1 MLSFAAEFPLKS
13 GTPSDII
20 RSIGVW
26 LIGSPHRVLDEA
38 DIRALE
44 NGEKDQIEAG
54 DQNVELIRLGDDEE
68 SGIGVKHTSVDGKII
83 YSTTV
88 VGRKRSGETWVSVRT
103 DRASLDPQ
111 ISLRE
116 ARKPQIIKLIL
127 SQLGGGLDG
136 ELWVQDLP
144 HSLSESDQG
153 MAARLLNGDSDNH
166 LPVVYISRTFRE
178 ELSCDPKALARHLGG
193 LAHVVVEPNRSF
205 SRAIQPYTN
214 SRNAYGGAIG
224 IYLPTGQRSLIIP
237 VDEDEWALR
246 KAASETV
253 REALLTRLSLPGFS
267 WPDIEADKSRRNIE
281 ALKSAGS
288 TDLDAFVREF
298 DTENQALREQN
309 TALENEVRQLKIDL
323 QNINAVT
330 AGQSGNAKQ
339 VSIQDYFPGESE
351 HFLKEAVEHALS
363 GVLSGSRKEFVLQEF
378 AERFNSS
385 QELIERKE
393 RLKSVLSGSEG
404 LDAKTRK
411 ALNDLGFSISSDGK
425 HHKLVYFGDERLA
438 FTMAKTASDWRAG
451 KNMASDIS
459 RKIF

>member
-13 GTPSDII
+13 GTPADII
-20 RSIGVW
+20 RSIGIW
-26 LIGSPHRVLDEA
+26 LMDSPHRVLAEE
-38 DIRALE
+38 DIQSLQ
-44 NGEKDQIEAG
+44 NGHKDKIEAG
-54 DQNVELIRLGDDEE
+54 GQNVELIRLGEDED
-68 SGIGVKHTSVDGKII
+68 SGVGAKHTSVDNKII
-83 YSTTV
+83 YSTTI
-88 VGRKRSGETWVSVRT
+88 VGRKLSGETWVSVRT

-111 ISLRE
+111 ISLKE

-127 SQLGGGLDG
+127 GQLGGGLDG
-136 ELWVQDLP
+136 ELWVQDRP
-144 HSLSESDQG
+144 HTLLEGDES
-153 MAARLLNGDSDNH
+153 MAVRLLNGDSENH
-166 LPVVYISRTFRE
+166 LPVVYLSRTFRE
-178 ELSCDPKALARHLGG
+178 ELACDPKALARHLGG
-193 LAHVVVEPNRSF
+193 LAHVVVEPNRAF

-237 VDEDEWALR
+237 DDEDEWHLR
-246 KAASETV
+246 KSASETV

-281 ALKSAGS
+281 ALKKAGS
-288 TDLDAFVREF
+288 TDLEAYVREF

-309 TALENEVRQLKIDL
+309 TALENEVRQLKIEL
-323 QNINAVT
+323 QNMNAVK

-339 VSIQDYFPGESE
+339 VAVQDYYPGESE

-363 GVLSGSRKEFVLQEF
+363 SVLQGSRKEFVLQEF
-378 AERFNSS
+378 AERLTSS
-385 QELIERKE
+385 EEMISRKE
-393 RLKSVLSGSEG
+393 KLKSVLSGTDG

-411 ALNDLGFSISSDGK
+411 VLNELGFSITSDGK
-425 HHKLVYFGDERLA
+425 HHKLVYFGDERLT

-459 RKIF
+459 RKVY